1 MDGSGWGSPL
11 TLETQKRKIPSTMH
25 AALRTGYAYHTPC
38 RPTPRIG

>member
-1 MDGSGWGSPL
+1 MERSGWHAPL
-11 TLETQKRKIPSTMH
+11 TPSAGKRKIPSTMH

>member
-1 MDGSGWGSPL
+1 MEGPGWPRAL
-11 TLETQKRKIPSTMH
+11 TAGARGRKIPSTMH